1 MQLRDALNDYKSHRN
16 SRTAFPG
23 ERRTTA
29 GRFSGFD
36 NRLVHIDESGSL
48 RDFSYPLSGLNGI
61 ARSRFGVQK
70 TSDQDADP
78 NWFDAESSVQ
88 HYDNDTGLV
97 VTKHEI
103 GSGTVQQ
110 YDLTLGNS
118 HITHF
123 DLGDVE
129 KSLNIVIALGF
140 APDNRDTGIAQ
151 IHHDGAVEVYHA
163 QETNY
168 LASATG
174 FGTVAG
180 VVPEGLSDLLS
191 ESPTDYPPGRSPST
205 TEENLLSGDVF
216 CTLPIENESA
226 TLTTLLTTRDEMS
239 REPAL
244 DMVRTMAEY
253 QNPERLAE
261 SADEQA
267 PVSLGSNLPY
277 KDAVAADLRVL
288 SLLTGRSGLRI
299 AGPDFDPYFTHSGGY
314 GYSWFRDDAEISRYL
329 YEVDQGTD
337 LELGNWHRRSAESYS
352 ETQHDDGTWPHRVWP
367 FDMTLAPGW
376 ANGRLGTDER
386 EYQADQTASV
396 VTFLATYGAEN
407 RHQDAIERA
416 LDGLDASLKDDARPA
431 TCQNAWED
439 MTGRFTH
446 TAATFLEAYSTVA
459 TLQGDV
465 ADRAATRATD
475 LYDALDDL
483 WIEERGIYSLREYGP
498 DHDDHGTL
506 DERCDAATL
515 ALVSAHR
522 AYARIETI
530 DEKRLD
536 RLVSHVETVIETLQ
550 RDPPSG
556 AVAGLIRY
564 EGDNW
569 RRREQDDEKIWTVST
584 AWGAHAAG
592 TLAVMLADRRDA
604 RADDAASTA
613 RRLLALLLPD
623 GPLCLD
629 SSYLPEQVFD
639 DGTADSATPLGWP
652 HAIRLATIALLH
664 EHDLLDK
671 QPAAADD

>member
-1 MQLRDALNDYKSHRN
+1 MQLRDALNDYKSQRN

-23 ERRTTA
+23 ERRTTT

-48 RDFSYPLSGLNGI
+48 RDFSYPLSGLSGI

-70 TSDQDADP
+70 TGDRDANA

-88 HYDNDTGLV
+88 HYHNDTGLV
-97 VTKHEI
+97 VTEHEI
-103 GSGTVQQ
+103 ESGTVRQ
-110 YDLTLGNS
+110 YDLTLGDG

-123 DLGDVE
+123 NLGDVDR
-129 KSLNIVIALGF
+129 SLNLVVALGF
-140 APDNRDTGIAQ
+140 APDGRDTGIAQ
-151 IHHDGAVEVYHA
+151 IHHDGVVEVYHA
-163 QETNY
+163 QETDY

-180 VVPEGLSDLLS
+180 VVPERIPDLLA

-239 REPAL
+239 REAAL
-244 DMVRTMAEY
+244 NMVRTMAEG
-253 QNPERLAE
+253 QNTERLAE
-261 SADEQA
+261 SADGQA
-267 PVSLGSNLPY
+267 PASLSSDLPY
-277 KDAVAADLRVL
+277 GGAVAADLRVL

-337 LELGNWHRRSAESYS
+337 LELGDWHRRSAEAYI
-352 ETQHDDGTWPHRVWP
+352 ETQHEDGTWPHRVWP
-367 FDMTLAPGW
+367 FDTTLAPGW
-376 ANGRLGTDER
+376 ANGHLGTDES

-396 VTFLATYGAEN
+396 TTFLATYGAE
-407 RHQDAIERA
+407 HGHEDAIERA
-416 LDGLDASLKDDARPA
+416 LDSLNASLADDARPT

-459 TLQGDV
+459 TLDGDA
-465 ADRAATRATD
+465 ADRAAARATD
-475 LYDALDDL
+475 LYDAMDDL
-483 WIEERGIYSLREYGP
+483 WIEERGIYALREYGP
-498 DHDDHGTL
+498 NHDDQGGL
-506 DERCDAATL
+506 DKRCDAATL
-515 ALVSAHR
+515 ALVGAHQ

-536 RLVSHVETVIETLQ
+536 RLVSHVETVVETLY

-569 RRREQDDEKIWTVST
+569 RRREQADEKIWTVST

-592 TLAVMLADRRDA
+592 TLAVMLTDRGDA
-604 RADDAASTA
+604 RASDVASTA

-623 GPLCLD
+623 GPLCFA

-652 HAIRLATIALLH
+652 HAIRLATIVLLH

-671 QPAAADD
+671 QTVAADD